1 MTQIQLHE
9 YPVESD
15 SLSSI
20 SLDDGAFIANVL
32 DASDLLASDSE
43 LSEDESSEAIA
54 MKDDVKVAF
63 SIESDKNRDDVDR
76 GSSFDSITSEV
87 RLTFSHSQKYFYFK
101 LKHIIILHLHFTLLS
116 CIPPFA
122 TLCLGRFSSDLI
134 LKANL

>member
-32 DASDLLASDSE
+32 DAGDLLASDSE
-43 LSEDESSEAIA
+43 LSEDESSEATV

-63 SIESDKNRDDVDR
+63 SIESNRRPDEIDR

-87 RLTFSHSQKYFYFK
+87 RLASSQM
-101 LKHIIILHLHFTLLS
+101 I
-116 CIPPFA
+116 A
-122 TLCLGRFSSDLI
+122 TNKCTCVVSKGDFCHPT
-134 LKANL
+134 